1 MGAHRREGLETDFAA
16 LLTSLKEMEELLQ
29 FPGEAG
35 HIDKAN
41 LLAMCIA
48 RAAGEGPIANLA
60 MKAISEANKLRAAPA
75 DRRDLNHVLWHLR
88 IAVQEA
94 KSRSNP

>member
-1 MGAHRREGLETDFAA
+1 MGAHRREALKTDFEA
-16 LLTSLKEMEELLQ
+16 LLATIKEIEALLQ

-41 LLAMCIA
+41 LLAMRIA
-48 RAAGEGPIANLA
+48 RTAGEGPIANLA
-60 MKAISEANKLRAAPA
+60 MKAIGEANKLRTDPA
-75 DRRDLNHVLWHLR
+75 DRSELNHALWHLR

>member
-1 MGAHRREGLETDFAA
+1 MGAHQREVPNADLEAFLA
-16 LLTSLKEMEELLQ
+16 SLKEIEELLQ
-29 FPGEAG
+29 FPGAAG

-41 LLAMCIA
+41 VLAMRIA
-48 RAAGEGPIANLA
+48 RTAGEGPIANLA
-60 MKAISEANKLRAAPA
+60 MKAISEANKLRAASA
-75 DRRDLNHVLWHLR
+75 DRRELNHVLWHLR

>member
-1 MGAHRREGLETDFAA
+1 
-16 LLTSLKEMEELLQ
+16 
-29 FPGEAG
+29 
-35 HIDKAN
+35 
-41 LLAMCIA
+41 
-48 RAAGEGPIANLA
+48 